1 MKSRNYIASALLII
15 AILTLSIT
23 IREKRPKTEN
33 PAQATLV
40 PTPSRPSLKK
50 PLSQDLSSIPVPT
63 GKLKEIE
70 SQLKAKAEAGDASA
84 ALGLYLK
91 LSLCENAL
99 HKEVTP
105 EEIKAYASAGISPD
119 RFEKSINERISQCSG
134 ATNEDLASRGQW
146 LEKAAN
152 LGNLQAKLLYSS
164 DPEAIIGSPT
174 DMFRDP
180 ESVINYKKNAVK
192 FLSEAA
198 SAGSPE
204 GLMQMGDAYNDGIL
218 LPKDRIKAY
227 AFYRATQMTT
237 PNVLSKTL
245 SEMESG
251 LTSAEINE
259 GNRQAALIYNNS
271 HN

>member
-1 MKSRNYIASALLII
+1 MKSRNYIAAALLII
-15 AILTLSIT
+15 AILALSIT
-23 IREKRPKTEN
+23 ITEKRPKTESSVKAVLI
-33 PAQATLV
+33 PA
-40 PTPSRPSLKK
+40 PSRPPLKRPQ
-50 PLSQDLSSIPVPT
+50 PLDLSSIPVPT
-63 GKLKEIE
+63 GNFKEIE
-70 SQLKAKAEAGDASA
+70 PQLKEKAEAGDATA

-105 EEIKAYASAGISPD
+105 DEIKAYASAGISPD
-119 RFEKSINERISQCSG
+119 RFEKSINDRISQCSG
-134 ATNEDLASRGQW
+134 ATDEDLASRGKW
-146 LEKAAN
+146 LEKAAS

-180 ESVINYKKNAVK
+180 EKVIDYKKTAVK

-198 SAGSPE
+198 LAGSPD

-218 LPKDRIKAY
+218 LPKNRIKAY

-237 PNVLSKTL
+237 PNVLSTTL
-245 SEMESG
+245 SKMESE
-251 LTSAEINE
+251 LTPAEIKE
-259 GNRQAALIYNNS
+259 GNRQATLIYRNFRK
-271 HN
+271 